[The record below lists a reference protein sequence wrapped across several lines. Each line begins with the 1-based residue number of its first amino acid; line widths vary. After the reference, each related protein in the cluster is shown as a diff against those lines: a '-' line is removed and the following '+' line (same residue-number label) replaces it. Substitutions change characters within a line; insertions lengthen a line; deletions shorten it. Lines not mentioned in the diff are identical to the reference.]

1 MYRVVLACAAYL
13 AAFWSVMPARA
24 VEAYIFRGAGDFS
37 FIADGLNFS
46 TGMDRLGRELRGS
59 GVEARVY
66 RWEAGEI
73 AYREIMRR
81 RPESVALMGHSMG
94 ALTSMA
100 LAKRLQGSGIR
111 VAYMGL
117 IDIPGPGGVVPANV
131 EWAENFYHA
140 FPVFGQLTSGR
151 GYKGFLS
158 NRYVMGQ
165 VHITMDKA
173 KLVHNAMI
181 SAIWQA
187 DARERHRKAHHHAG
201 HEAERQRP
209 ERTPADQRRPEPHG
223 DHREHVVEPE
233 ERMGETRG
241 EGAVFARRQ
250 VREPGRGGRNGEGGG
265 KGGGDVGGGEAG
277 GGEAGGG
284 VVHDRFLVSVNPIPR
299 DGSYRDATL
308 RRDRPGRNRS
318 HTPPR
323 RFRSGA
329 RVYFPGDRPHTGA
342 NPRKHPPPDIR
353 TPAALPNSPPRKMR
367 DP

>member
-187 DARERHRKAHHHAG
+187 DAREQSNHLRAYAG
-201 HEAERQRP
+201 EQ
-209 ERTPADQRRPEPHG
+209 PADATIDRVEKALATADRRAPATDPY
-223 DHREHVVEPE
+223 
-233 ERMGETRG
+233 TTA
-241 EGAVFARRQ
+241 AVTT
-250 VREPGRGGRNGEGGG
+250 
-265 KGGGDVGGGEAG
+265 
-277 GGEAGGG
+277 
-284 VVHDRFLVSVNPIPR
+284 S
-299 DGSYRDATL
+299 DAV
-308 RRDRPGRNRS
+308 PAK
-318 HTPPR
+318 PR
-323 RFRSGA
+323 RKTGSGL
-329 RVYFPGDRPHTGA
+329 
-342 NPRKHPPPDIR
+342 PPIE
-353 TPAALPNSPPRKMR
+353 
-367 DP
+367 